1 MLPIGTRYYILFIM
15 TRLYLI
21 RHADAYDENG
31 IQLQGYP
38 LNNFGKIQA
47 LQLAKR
53 LSGNKFDVM
62 YCSKIKRAIET
73 CEIVNE
79 QHHNEVLYSAKFNEV
94 GSDEWPQPGVTTKPQ
109 ILDDYKVTSDRIHT
123 IFKQVVDENKDKE
136 VAVFTHGNWIR
147 VLLAKIIADGG
158 PKAFAHFIIS
168 NSSLT
173 IIDVN
178 EEGFEHIITVSDGAH
193 THLYETKI

>member
-1 MLPIGTRYYILFIM
+1 M
-15 TRLYLI
+15 TRLFLI
-21 RHADAYDENG
+21 RHADAYDEEG
-31 IQLQGYP
+31 IQLPDYH

-53 LSGNKFDVM
+53 LSDNKFDVM

-79 QHHNEVLYSAKFNEV
+79 HHNKDVLYSSKFNEV
-94 GSDEWPQPGVTTKPQ
+94 GSEEWPQPSVITKPK
-109 ILDDYKVTSDRIHT
+109 ILADYKVTSDRIHE
-123 IFKQVVDENKDKE
+123 IFKQVVSENKDKE
-136 VAVFTHGNWIR
+136 VVIFTHGNWIR
-147 VLLAKIIADGG
+147 VLLVKIIANGNHE
-158 PKAFAHFIIS
+158 AFAHFMIS

-173 IIDVN
+173 IIDID
-178 EEGFEHIITVSDGAH
+178 EDGFEHIITVSDGAH

>member
-1 MLPIGTRYYILFIM
+1 MLPIGMGYYILFSM
-15 TRLYLI
+15 TRIYLI
-21 RHADAYDENG
+21 RHADAYDEEG
-31 IQLQGYP
+31 VQLNDYH
-38 LNNFGKIQA
+38 LNNFGKVQA

-79 QHHNEVLYSAKFNEV
+79 QHDNEVVYSSKFNEV
-94 GSDEWPQPGVTTKPQ
+94 GSEDWPQPTVITKPK
-109 ILDDYKVTSDRIHT
+109 ILADYKVTSDRIYQ
-123 IFKQVVDENKDKE
+123 IFKQVINEDKDKE
-136 VAVFTHGNWIR
+136 VAIFTHGNWIR
-147 VLLAKIIADGG
+147 VLLVKIVANGNHE
-158 PKAFAHFIIS
+158 AFAHFMVS

-173 IIDVN
+173 IIDVDSG
-178 EEGFEHIITVSDGAH
+178 GFEHIVTVSDGAH